1 MHLQLWSVYVEEKS
15 QSRLLCLFCIIA
27 VTDRFCGEGIQDDAN
42 VFRVTATDVWGNG
55 SNLFK
60 LLDKCDVSTVELL
73 LVARLGLEGV
83 DCLRHA
89 IHTVPEGFL
98 TIREKFISDMVNKI
112 CKVPLSQEECQELIK
127 FFAGHKLHSYTSRK
141 TEYTSY
147 KK

>member
-1 MHLQLWSVYVEEKS
+1 MMQMYFA
-15 QSRLLCLFCIIA
+15 RLRPTF
-27 VTDRFCGEGIQDDAN
+27 G
-42 VFRVTATDVWGNG
+42 ATVS

-98 TIREKFISDMVNKI
+98 TTREKFISDMVNKI
-112 CKVPLSQEECQELIK
+112 STVPLSQEECRCPRDM
-127 FFAGHKLHSYTSRK
+127 GPP
-141 TEYTSY
+141 
-147 KK
+147 